1 MCVLPD
7 GKKMGLTMRRRVW
20 VPMLSGLEEWDPS
33 TWAAGVGF
41 FGWGLMG
48 TDGDSMFL
56 WYSGYPL
63 VIELIDDL
71 PHLRHQRSSATRNSS
86 IKNSKND
93 KA

>member
-7 GKKMGLTMRRRVW
+7 GKK
-20 VPMLSGLEEWDPS
+20 
-33 TWAAGVGF
+33 
-41 FGWGLMG
+41 WGLPCEEEFGLSDVVRSGRMGSINLGCRGRIFWMG

-86 IKNSKND
+86 IKSSKND